1 MFILNKKRINIH
13 APFTTDNGI
22 QYANLLSEDVRKILG
37 VKEIPD
43 PTIPEDYTVE
53 TYYRVEQDEAP
64 YVVYTKKSE
73 EQLQQI
79 QQNKINQAALDYL
92 NSTDWYVT
100 RFTETAVAIPEEIK
114 AKRQAARDS
123 IVRPEV

>member
-1 MFILNKKRINIH
+1 MFILNKKRINIY
-13 APFTTDNGI
+13 APFTTNDGI
-22 QYANLLSEDVRKILG
+22 QYVNLLSEDTRRVLG
-37 VKEIPD
+37 IKEIQD
-43 PTIPEDYTVE
+43 PVAPEDYTEE
-53 TYYRVEQDEAP
+53 TYYRTEQDEAP
-64 YVVYTKKSE
+64 YVIYTKKSE

-114 AKRQAARDS
+114 TKRQAARDS

>member
-1 MFILNKKRINIH
+1 MFILNEKRINIY
-13 APFTTDNGI
+13 APFTTKDGI
-22 QYANLLSEDVRKILG
+22 QYVNLLSESARKLVG

-43 PTIPEDYTVE
+43 PVAPEDYTEE
-53 TYYRVEQDEAP
+53 TYYRTEQDEAP
-64 YVVYTKKSE
+64 YVIYTKKSE

-79 QQNKINQAALDYL
+79 RQNKINQAALDYL

-123 IVRPEV
+123 IIRPEV

>member
-13 APFTTDNGI
+13 APFTTDSGI
-22 QYANLLSEDVRKILG
+22 QYANLLSEDVRKTLG

-43 PTIPEDYTVE
+43 PAIPEDYTEE

-64 YVVYTKKSE
+64 YIIYTKKSE

-100 RFTETAVAIPEEIK
+100 RFTETAVAIPDEIK
-114 AKRQAARDS
+114 IKRQAARDS

>member
-1 MFILNKKRINIH
+1 MFILNKKRINIY
-13 APFTTDNGI
+13 APFTTNDGI
-22 QYANLLSEDVRKILG
+22 QYVNLLSEDTRRVLG
-37 VKEIPD
+37 VKEIQEPVA
-43 PTIPEDYTVE
+43 PEDYTEE
-53 TYYRVEQDEAP
+53 TYYRTEQDEAP
-64 YVVYTKKSE
+64 YVIYTKKPE

-100 RFTETAVAIPEEIK
+100 RFTETDVAIPDEIK
-114 AKRQAARDS
+114 IKRQAARDS